1 MDINK
6 LFKNFIKDEQ
16 NVGKLTSIVSVIVAN
31 VLNIF
36 LNVGLG
42 LNIQQS
48 TGLSIY
54 VVGNLVGYVLDLLF
68 AKRKLYM
75 KDENGKPKLIK
86 NFNDRV
92 IFLLFSFYSKYFF
105 KFLILCIIDTAIG
118 LILLKYA
125 ILMLDKHKIL
135 VDFKYRNLLLALI
148 IPAITFGLY
157 VNQLRFNWAYEFK
170 ENLVLSIIMYMWLTI
185 ILLFT
190 ININHDVMENYENFE
205 TINKRFNNF
214 IKKIKDEINIF

>member
-86 NFNDRV
+86 NFNNRV

-118 LILLKYA
+118 LILLKYS

-148 IPAITFGLY
+148 IPGITFGLY

-170 ENLVLSIIMYMWLTI
+170 ENLILSIIMYMWLTI

-205 TINKRFNNF
+205 SINKRFNNF

>member
-16 NVGKLTSIVSVIVAN
+16 NVGKLTSIISVIVAN

-54 VVGNLVGYVLDLLF
+54 VVGNLVGYILDLLF

-135 VDFKYRNLLLALI
+135 VDLKYRNVLLALI
-148 IPAITFGLY
+148 IPSITFGLY

-205 TINKRFNNF
+205 SINKRFNNF

>member
-16 NVGKLTSIVSVIVAN
+16 NVGKLTSIISVIVAN

-54 VVGNLVGYVLDLLF
+54 VVGNLLGYILDLLF

-170 ENLVLSIIMYMWLTI
+170 ENLILSIIMYMWLTI

>member
-16 NVGKLTSIVSVIVAN
+16 NVGKLTSIISVIVAN

-135 VDFKYRNLLLALI
+135 VNFKYRNLLLALI

-170 ENLVLSIIMYMWLTI
+170 ENLILSIIMYMWLTI

-205 TINKRFNNF
+205 SINKRFNNF

>member
-16 NVGKLTSIVSVIVAN
+16 NVGKLTSIISVIVAN

-118 LILLKYA
+118 LILLKYS

-205 TINKRFNNF
+205 SINKRFNNF

>member
-16 NVGKLTSIVSVIVAN
+16 NVGKLTSIISVIVAN

-54 VVGNLVGYVLDLLF
+54 VVGNLLGYILDLLF

-170 ENLVLSIIMYMWLTI
+170 ENLILSIIMYMWLTI

-205 TINKRFNNF
+205 SINKKFNNF

>member
-205 TINKRFNNF
+205 SINRRFNNF

>member
-205 TINKRFNNF
+205 SINKRFNNF

>member
-75 KDENGKPKLIK
+75 KDINGKPKLIK
-86 NFNDRV
+86 KFNDRV

-125 ILMLDKHKIL
+125 ILMLDKYKIL

-148 IPAITFGLY
+148 IPGITFGLY

-170 ENLVLSIIMYMWLTI
+170 ENLILSIIMYMWLTI

-205 TINKRFNNF
+205 SINKRFNNF

>member
-16 NVGKLTSIVSVIVAN
+16 NVGKLTSIISVIVAN

-170 ENLVLSIIMYMWLTI
+170 ENLILSIIMYMWLTI

>member
-118 LILLKYA
+118 LILLKYS

-148 IPAITFGLY
+148 IPGITFGLY

-170 ENLVLSIIMYMWLTI
+170 ENLILSIIMYMWLTI

-205 TINKRFNNF
+205 SINKRFNNF

>member
-16 NVGKLTSIVSVIVAN
+16 NVGKLTSIISVIVAN

-205 TINKRFNNF
+205 SINKRFNNF

>member
-170 ENLVLSIIMYMWLTI
+170 ENLILSIIMYMWLTI

>member
-1 MDINK
+1 M
-6 LFKNFIKDEQ
+6 
-16 NVGKLTSIVSVIVAN
+16 
-31 VLNIF
+31 
-36 LNVGLG
+36 NVGLG

-92 IFLLFSFYSKYFF
+92 IFLLFSFYNKYFF

-170 ENLVLSIIMYMWLTI
+170 ENLILSIIMYMWLTI

-205 TINKRFNNF
+205 SINKRFNNF

>member
-54 VVGNLVGYVLDLLF
+54 VVGNLVGYILDLLF

-135 VDFKYRNLLLALI
+135 VDFKYRNVLLALI

-205 TINKRFNNF
+205 SINKRFNNF

>member
-170 ENLVLSIIMYMWLTI
+170 ENLILSIIMYMWLTI

-205 TINKRFNNF
+205 SINKRFNNF

>member
-135 VDFKYRNLLLALI
+135 VDFKYRNVLLALI
-148 IPAITFGLY
+148 IPSITFGLY

-205 TINKRFNNF
+205 SINKRFNNF

>member
-16 NVGKLTSIVSVIVAN
+16 NVGKLTSIISVIVAN

-148 IPAITFGLY
+148 IPGITFGLY

-170 ENLVLSIIMYMWLTI
+170 ENLILSIIMYMWLTI

-205 TINKRFNNF
+205 SINKKFNNF

>member
-16 NVGKLTSIVSVIVAN
+16 NVGKITSIVSVIVAN

-54 VVGNLVGYVLDLLF
+54 VVGNLVGYILDLLF

-205 TINKRFNNF
+205 SINKRFNNF

>member
-118 LILLKYA
+118 LILLKYS

-157 VNQLRFNWAYEFK
+157 VNQLRFKWAYECK
-170 ENLVLSIIMYMWLTI
+170 ENLILSIIMYMWLTI

-205 TINKRFNNF
+205 SINKRFNNF

>member
-16 NVGKLTSIVSVIVAN
+16 NVGKLTSIISVIVAN

-170 ENLVLSIIMYMWLTI
+170 ENLILSIIMYMWLTI

-205 TINKRFNNF
+205 SINKRFNNF

>member
-16 NVGKLTSIVSVIVAN
+16 NVGKLTSIISVIVAN

-68 AKRKLYM
+68 AKSKLYM
-75 KDENGKPKLIK
+75 KDENGNPKLIK

-205 TINKRFNNF
+205 SINKRFNNF

>member
-92 IFLLFSFYSKYFF
+92 VFLLFSFYSKYFF

-135 VDFKYRNLLLALI
+135 VDFKYRNVLLALI
-148 IPAITFGLY
+148 IPSITFGLY
-157 VNQLRFNWAYEFK
+157 VNQLRFNWVYEFK

-205 TINKRFNNF
+205 SINKRFNNF

>member
-105 KFLILCIIDTAIG
+105 KFLILFIIDTAIG

-125 ILMLDKHKIL
+125 ILMLDKYKIL

-170 ENLVLSIIMYMWLTI
+170 ENLILSIIMYMWLTI

-205 TINKRFNNF
+205 SINKRFNNF

>member
-54 VVGNLVGYVLDLLF
+54 VVGNLVGYILDLLF

-170 ENLVLSIIMYMWLTI
+170 ENLILSIIMYMWLTI

-205 TINKRFNNF
+205 SINKRFNNF

>member
-1 MDINK
+1 M
-6 LFKNFIKDEQ
+6 
-16 NVGKLTSIVSVIVAN
+16 
-31 VLNIF
+31 
-36 LNVGLG
+36 NVGLG

-170 ENLVLSIIMYMWLTI
+170 ENLILSIIMYMWLTI

-205 TINKRFNNF
+205 SINKRFNNF

>member
-86 NFNDRV
+86 NFNNRV

-118 LILLKYA
+118 LILLKYS

-148 IPAITFGLY
+148 IPGITFGLY

-170 ENLVLSIIMYMWLTI
+170 ENLILSIIMYMWLTI

-214 IKKIKDEINIF
+214 INKIKDEINIF

>member
-86 NFNDRV
+86 NFNNRV

-118 LILLKYA
+118 LILLKYS

-148 IPAITFGLY
+148 IPGITFGLY

-170 ENLVLSIIMYMWLTI
+170 ENLILSIIMYMWLTI

-190 ININHDVMENYENFE
+190 ININHDVMENYENFKS
-205 TINKRFNNF
+205 INKRFNNF

>member
-16 NVGKLTSIVSVIVAN
+16 NVGKLTSIISVIVAN

-54 VVGNLVGYVLDLLF
+54 VVGNILGYVLDLLF

-205 TINKRFNNF
+205 SINKRFNNF

>member
-54 VVGNLVGYVLDLLF
+54 IVGNLVGYILDLLF

-205 TINKRFNNF
+205 SINKRFNNF

>member
-16 NVGKLTSIVSVIVAN
+16 NVGKLTSIISVIVAN

-118 LILLKYA
+118 LILLKYS

-170 ENLVLSIIMYMWLTI
+170 ENLILSIIMYMWLTI

-205 TINKRFNNF
+205 SINKRFNNF